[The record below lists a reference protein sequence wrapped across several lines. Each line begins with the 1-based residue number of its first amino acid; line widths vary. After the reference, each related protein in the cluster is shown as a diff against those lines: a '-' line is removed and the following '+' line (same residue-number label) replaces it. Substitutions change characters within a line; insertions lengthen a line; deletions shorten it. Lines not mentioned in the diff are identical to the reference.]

1 MYSTEDKLFI
11 QLIVASLVVGG
22 IIAFF
27 IYSMVR
33 QFRHYRQLQDTSNGE
48 KIEALEQE
56 RKVIAADLHDDIGP
70 LLSATLFKLGELE
83 PQREIE
89 KKLLDES
96 KQHIDSIFSR
106 IRDLSSMLVP
116 RSIQRKG
123 PLYALE
129 EFNELYEGKHSLRIE
144 IIPVA
149 CKGLS
154 AFRSLH
160 LFRML
165 QEIMHNAIK
174 HSRAERLVVAG
185 EVQKNKLVIQTS
197 DNGVGF
203 DLSPLAEHP
212 GLGLQNLRL
221 RAKMIGATLTTE
233 TGKGKGTHY
242 KIELS
247 LEDE

>member
-1 MYSTEDKLFI
+1 MYSTEDNLFI
-11 QLIVASLVVGG
+11 QLIVATLVVGG

-33 QFRHYRQLQDTSNGE
+33 QFRHYRQLQDRSNSE
-48 KIEALEQE
+48 KIETLEQE

-70 LLSATLFKLGELE
+70 LLSATLFKLGEIE
-83 PQREIE
+83 PHKETE
-89 KKLLDES
+89 KTLLDES
-96 KQHIDSIFSR
+96 KRHIDSIFSR

-129 EFNELYEGKHSLRIE
+129 EFNDLYKGKHSLCIE
-144 IIPVA
+144 IIPVT

-165 QEIMHNAIK
+165 QEIMHNAIR
-174 HSRAERLVVAG
+174 HSKAERLIVAG
-185 EVQKNKLVIQTS
+185 EVQDNKLVIQTS
-197 DNGVGF
+197 DNGIGF
-203 DLSPLAEHP
+203 EHSPHSDHP
-212 GLGLQNLRL
+212 GLGLENLRL
-221 RAKMIGATLTTE
+221 RAKMIGATLLTE
-233 TGKGKGTHY
+233 TGKGKGTQY
-242 KIELS
+242 KIELF
-247 LEDE
+247 LKDE